1 MTDAAEELDRIASTA
16 HLLVALDFDGTVS
29 PLVDEPMSARMLP
42 AARAALDALAALP
55 DTTVALVSGRTLTD
69 LKIISEYE
77 PSSALLLAGSHGAE
91 LWDPETDAGALA
103 NDDTDDERVRDELI
117 AAAESAVAGLE
128 GAWIER
134 KAFGLGLHTRTA
146 SAEDTAVAVERV
158 SALLAERAPQW
169 RRRDGRDILEFA
181 FRHEGKDSA
190 VAALRSR
197 VGATAVLFA
206 GDDVTDEDAIASLG
220 PDDLGV
226 RVGGGASAA
235 RVRAVDAAE
244 FAELLAV
251 LAERRAAHLSA

>member
-1 MTDAAEELDRIASTA
+1 VTDTAPELDRLAATA

-42 AARAALDALAALP
+42 PARAALDALAALP
-55 DTTVALVSGRTLTD
+55 DTTVALVSGRTVAD
-69 LKIISEYE
+69 LKVISEYD

-91 LWDPETDAGALA
+91 LWDPESDSPSGADDQTGDATL
-103 NDDTDDERVRDELI
+103 RDELI
-117 AAAESAVAGLE
+117 AAAEEAVDGLE

-146 SAEDTAVAVERV
+146 SADDAAVAVERV
-158 SALLAERAPQW
+158 GALVAERAPQW

-197 VGATAVLFA
+197 VGASAVLFA

-226 RVGGGASAA
+226 RVGGGATAA
-235 RVRAVDAAE
+235 RVRVADAAA
-244 FAELLAV
+244 FAELLAD